1 MPIDDDDDYWAARMN
16 MSSADYAAIRD
27 QAEQNARDAYDADT
41 RAMAAGDDV
50 ADGRAD
56 DGGGVDKFAT
66 GVQAQMGRLMAQR
79 IAAVDS
85 GDGAGLPLRGMLPPT
100 LPGPVPEPPP
110 GCIVWPLPG
119 HTQIN
124 TRKPAIQQGNGDFG
138 WVRTNDDGSPR
149 RHQGLDITAAPGTP
163 VLAAHGGRTSRADST
178 DPNYGKRIRIEGPAG
193 LATQYAHLSEFGVK
207 PGDPVVAGQ
216 LIGWTGTTGNA
227 AKSATKPGGDPHLHF
242 EVIDRG
248 QHVDPRSKLCPPTP
262 PTDNDE

>member
-16 MSSADYAAIRD
+16 MSSADHAAMRD

-56 DGGGVDKFAT
+56 DGGRVGKFAT

-85 GDGAGLPLRGMLPPT
+85 GDGAGLPLRGMLPLT

-124 TRKPAIQQGNGDFG
+124 TRKLRSNRAM
-138 WVRTNDDGSPR
+138 VTLVGSEPTTTDRPGGIRVSTLPLHRAPR
-149 RHQGLDITAAPGTP
+149 FWLRTAAVQVEPTARIQTMANEFALRAPLGWRP
-163 VLAAHGGRTSRADST
+163 NMRTSPS
-178 DPNYGKRIRIEGPAG
+178 
-193 LATQYAHLSEFGVK
+193 LA
-207 PGDPVVAGQ
+207 
-216 LIGWTGTTGNA
+216 
-227 AKSATKPGGDPHLHF
+227 
-242 EVIDRG
+242 
-248 QHVDPRSKLCPPTP
+248 
-262 PTDNDE
+262 